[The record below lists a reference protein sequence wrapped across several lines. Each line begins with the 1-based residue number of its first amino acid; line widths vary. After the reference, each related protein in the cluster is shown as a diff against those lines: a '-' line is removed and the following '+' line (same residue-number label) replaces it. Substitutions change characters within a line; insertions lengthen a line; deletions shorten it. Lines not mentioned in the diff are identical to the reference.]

1 MKYLKLFENFE
12 SDEEFGDR
20 KTKYGSF
27 ISPEG
32 DEYFDEEEENDKPL
46 RRSHQ
51 GPYSYN
57 GCGCCPDCS
66 GESDCEC
73 CSDCTCSDDDEILE
87 SLINKKNVAVNS
99 ELWSQCKSWAK
110 SRYDVWPSAYA
121 LGAAAK
127 RYKKKGGKWKKKKSN
142 KK

>member
-1 MKYLKLFENFE
+1 MKYLKLFEKFE

-32 DEYFDEEEENDKPL
+32 DEYD
-46 RRSHQ
+46 
-51 GPYSYN
+51 PYSYK
-57 GCGCCPDCS
+57 GCGCCPECTGEEDC
-66 GESDCEC
+66 DC
-73 CSDCTCSDDDEILE
+73 CSDCTCSDNDDEILE
-87 SLINKKNVAVNS
+87 SLINEKNVAVNS

-142 KK
+142 KNKKK